1 MYRLLYRNDLDDKA
15 VGDIAAEIN
24 DTPLTTGK
32 RAWVNSGELT
42 VLADNYIQTQ
52 TVVHNTG
59 ITLDEDLGCIF
70 VEPDVT
76 LGLDLQLEI
85 DDQGRNVHQD
95 RYDIH
100 DLVCSLNA
108 KMGYDV
114 TDLIKVRNDE
124 VYLAVRCGGLNL
136 ENPPTLPSEYH
147 VETKIYSCRLDIKLF
162 YSGRIRVKVTSLNGS
177 DRYLD
182 YETYSTILSRKL
194 PDDSIAVLFSRESV
208 RSMQEA
214 TNIICGCRLL
224 KDVIMLQKDCLISVT
239 SRAYGVETYLDKGIA
254 VRATEQQFGKE
265 VYLWSDKLAVEA
277 ATGPELYLPISYKTS
292 LKEYSNSECTAV
304 RVVTLDDLQTIKDT
318 LKRNPDL
325 MVCTKG
331 FIVDRLAH
339 FQTNLEIKTGQYIL
353 INKNGYVTG
362 RVNDQTIAVS
372 DKTKYNHYY
381 EDEMGDF
388 KW

>member
-15 VGDIAAEIN
+15 VEDIAAEIN

-32 RAWVNSGELT
+32 RVWVNSGELT

-52 TVVHNTG
+52 TVLNNTG

-70 VEPDVT
+70 VEPDIT

-85 DDQGRNVHQD
+85 DEQGRNVHQD

-108 KMGYDV
+108 KMGYCV
-114 TDLIKVRNDE
+114 TDLIKVRNGG

-136 ENPPTLPSEYH
+136 ENPPSLPNEYH
-147 VETKIYSCRLDIKLF
+147 VETKLYSCRLDIKLF
-162 YSGRIRVKVTSLNGS
+162 YSGRIRVKVTSLKGS

-208 RSMQEA
+208 RSMREA
-214 TNIICGCRLL
+214 TAIISGCRLF
-224 KDVIMLQKDCLISVT
+224 KNVTMLQKECLISVT
-239 SRAYGVETYLDKGIA
+239 SNAYGIETYLDKGIA
-254 VRATEQQFGKE
+254 VKATEQQFGTE
-265 VYLWSDKLAVEA
+265 VYLWTDKLAVEA
-277 ATGPELYLPISYKTS
+277 ATGPEIYLPICYKTS
-292 LKEYSNSECTAV
+292 LKEYSNKECTAV
-304 RVVTLDDLQTIKDT
+304 RVVTLDDLTTLKGT

-339 FQTNLEIKTGQYIL
+339 FPTNLEIKTGQYIL
-353 INKNGYVTG
+353 INKNGYVAG
-362 RVNDQTIAVS
+362 RVNDQTIAGM
-372 DKTKYNHYY
+372 DKIKYNPSYA
-381 EDEMGDF
+381 DDMGDF

>member
-1 MYRLLYRNDLDDKA
+1 MYRVLYRNDLDDKA
-15 VGDIAAEIN
+15 VADIEAEIN
-24 DTPLTTGK
+24 GTPLTTGK

-85 DDQGRNVHQD
+85 DDQGRNVHPD

-147 VETKIYSCRLDIKLF
+147 VETKLYSCRLDIRLL
-162 YSGRIRVKVTSLNGS
+162 YSGSIRVKVTSINGS

-182 YETYSTILSRKL
+182 YETNSTILSRKL
-194 PDDSIAVLFSRESV
+194 PEESIAVLFSRESV
-208 RSMQEA
+208 RSMREA

-224 KDVIMLQKDCLISVT
+224 KDVIMLQKELLIAVT
-239 SRAYGVETYLDKGIA
+239 SNTYGIETYLDRGIA
-254 VRATEQQFGKE
+254 VKATEQLCGTE
-265 VYLWSDKLAVEA
+265 VYLWTDKLAVETA
-277 ATGPELYLPISYKTS
+277 PGPEIYLPTCYKLT
-292 LKEYSNSECTAV
+292 LKEYSKDESIAI
-304 RVVTLDDLQTIKDT
+304 RIVTLDDIQTIKDT

-331 FIVDRLAH
+331 VIVDRVAH
-339 FQTNLEIKTGQYIL
+339 FHTNLEIKTGQYLL

-362 RVNDQTIAVS
+362 RVNDQTVAGM
-372 DKTKYNHYY
+372 DKIKYNPSY

>member
-1 MYRLLYRNDLDDKA
+1 MYRVLYRNDLDDKA
-15 VGDIAAEIN
+15 VADIEAEIN
-24 DTPLTTGK
+24 STPLTTGK
-32 RAWVNSGELT
+32 KAWVNRGELT

-52 TVVHNTG
+52 TVLNNTG

-70 VEPDVT
+70 LEPDVT
-76 LGLDLQLEI
+76 LGVDLQLEI
-85 DDQGRNVHQD
+85 DEQGRNAHPD

-108 KMGYDV
+108 KMGYCV
-114 TDLIKVRNDE
+114 TDLIKVRNGG

-147 VETKIYSCRLDIKLF
+147 VETKLYSCRLDIKLF
-162 YSGRIRVKVTSLNGS
+162 YSGRIRVQVQSLKGEH
-177 DRYLD
+177 RYLD
-182 YETYSTILSRKL
+182 YETNSTILSRKL
-194 PDDSIAVLFSRESV
+194 PDESIAVLFSRESV
-208 RSMQEA
+208 RSMREA

-254 VRATEQQFGKE
+254 VKATEQQFGKE
-265 VYLWSDKLAVEA
+265 VYLWTDKLAVEA
-277 ATGPELYLPISYKTS
+277 ATGPEIYLPICYEIT
-292 LKEYSNSECTAV
+292 LKEYSKDECTAV
-304 RVVTLDDLQTIKDT
+304 RVVTLDDLTTLKGT

-331 FIVDRLAH
+331 FIVDKVAH
-339 FQTNLEIKTGQYIL
+339 FPTNFELKTGDYIL
-353 INKNGYVTG
+353 INKNGYVAG
-362 RVNDQTIAVS
+362 KVD
-372 DKTKYNHYY
+372 DKIMASIDKRKYSPYY